1 MRADMLHQQIDP
13 IDEDSEMMMVV
24 PEDAV
29 QTLAIKPTTRGLV
42 ASTIVEVEEEEHE
55 EMPESLEAVS
65 KFVIQQA
72 TTVTAGGPG
81 KGQAV
86 QTQVMGTMPTAP
98 QAVATQHVVAM
109 SLDRS
114 KIQPKY
120 RSKRAR
126 KLGVSTGHGEDT
138 HPDLL
143 VHGESPLKGKFARER
158 RLRKIQKLREQM
170 QKSPEKK
177 SSVYS
182 AVRKY
187 HDDKNYMALTKCL
200 DCGAILEECDD
211 NTISLAIVVLSTF
224 IHRDPELAAPM
235 LLEMLQVVGR
245 IASATFYT
253 WQTDS
258 SGHPPGHCCTVASQ
272 FLRCV
277 LHKLAPNGIFPQL
290 FLSKI
295 EDYTF
300 LKTMAIA
307 LTDFNEL
314 TPTDAITHLLECDMN
329 DTFRIIE
336 ILFRSPA
343 NKNLVTLLEPVGK
356 LVSFAIQKARFKL
369 KHLLEIC
376 SLCNRIFMKLVQF
389 VMVDAGGK
397 MNDFSIV
404 DGEWDIEFGQHC
416 TGAMDCMRQY
426 LQDAIEYIGDLHTL
440 TKVKNNLKGGSQNLN
455 EDTLGSQ
462 LKAGVAQIIA
472 LEFTRCNQAE
482 GTKAIQRP
490 KEFIDCIS
498 HVRLLSWLLLGSLTH
513 TAISLQSGES
523 GILSQPVPL
532 DAGTHIAD
540 HVQVILGGFAEQSK
554 ASVLHMSSLF
564 HAFILCQLWTMYC
577 EQIAS
582 INAAGSEHHSSAML
596 SIMDFWGRV
605 TPGVLQLLS
614 HTKVLADMVN
624 LHFLSLMEALQE
636 CNSSVLAKLFP
647 LWTQI
652 LFSYPTKL
660 QGNLQV
666 RLQNCENWPPPNPA
680 KGDVM
685 SYHSTMLL
693 KWLKRLQFKMGQ
705 IEIQSSAATQFY
717 TV

>member
-1 MRADMLHQQIDP
+1 
-13 IDEDSEMMMVV
+13 
-24 PEDAV
+24 
-29 QTLAIKPTTRGLV
+29 
-42 ASTIVEVEEEEHE
+42 
-55 EMPESLEAVS
+55 
-65 KFVIQQA
+65 
-72 TTVTAGGPG
+72 
-81 KGQAV
+81 
-86 QTQVMGTMPTAP
+86 
-98 QAVATQHVVAM
+98 
-109 SLDRS
+109 
-114 KIQPKY
+114 
-120 RSKRAR
+120 
-126 KLGVSTGHGEDT
+126 
-138 HPDLL
+138 
-143 VHGESPLKGKFARER
+143 
-158 RLRKIQKLREQM
+158 
-170 QKSPEKK
+170 
-177 SSVYS
+177 
-182 AVRKY
+182 
-187 HDDKNYMALTKCL
+187 
-200 DCGAILEECDD
+200 
-211 NTISLAIVVLSTF
+211 
-224 IHRDPELAAPM
+224 M

-258 SGHPPGHCCTVASQ
+258 SGHPPGNCCTVASQ

-314 TPTDAITHLLECDMN
+314 TPTDAVTHLLEGLNEKKTLPPLRILLVLMNLAEYMDHLPLEGASIWTNLVTLFETFLRKLTLFLPDNCDMN

-376 SLCNRIFMKLVQF
+376 SLCNRIFLKEREKQSLSRCVVLEFQAALKFKSCLADVNLIQLVQF

-404 DGEWDIEFGQHC
+404 EGDWDIEFGQHC

-482 GTKAIQRP
+482 GTKAIQRCLPWLYHPPAAVQIGP

-540 HVQVILGGFAEQSK
+540 HVQVILAGFAEQSK

-577 EQIAS
+577 EQIGSLHPAS
-582 INAAGSEHHSSAML
+582 SEHHSSAML